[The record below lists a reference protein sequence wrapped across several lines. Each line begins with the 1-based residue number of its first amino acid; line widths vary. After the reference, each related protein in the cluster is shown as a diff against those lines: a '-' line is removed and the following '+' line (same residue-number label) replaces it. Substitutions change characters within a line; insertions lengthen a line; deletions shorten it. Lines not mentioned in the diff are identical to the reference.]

1 MSGKRT
7 ILIGTFILTATGL
20 LTRFIGFFFRMFLSH
35 TFGEEQVGLYQLIFP
50 IYALCFS
57 LTSAGIETALSRCTA
72 HKISLGRKN
81 EAIHLLYIGISLSLI
96 LSFATMVIL
105 QSHATDFSI
114 YILGDIRCE
123 PMLLAIS
130 YAIPF
135 ASIHSCICG
144 YYLGLKQT
152 KIPAIS
158 QLIEQLVRV
167 GTVFIIYQ
175 TAMKHKVNTNILFA
189 VLGIVAGE
197 CFSSLFCF
205 HCFRTGTKKISHNNS
220 FLNTK
225 TAHNFSISNT
235 KALCRELLQLAIPL
249 TSSRILLNILQSVE
263 SISTPL
269 RLQQYGYT
277 TSAALSNYGVL
288 TGMALPC
295 VLFPT
300 AVTNSISTMLLPTVA
315 EIQATEHYSKLRE
328 VVYKVF
334 ISCLSLGL
342 FCCFIFLLLGNF
354 MGNVLFH
361 SELAGNY
368 LQTLAWIC
376 PFLYLNSTLISITNG
391 LGKAN
396 VSFIINTLGLAIR
409 IIGVLVF
416 IPRIGMNG
424 YLWGLLLSQ
433 FVTFVLCLLHLSSY
447 LKKRTL

>member
-1 MSGKRT
+1 MSNKRT
-7 ILIGTFILTATGL
+7 ILVGTFILTATGL

-57 LTSAGIETALSRCTA
+57 FTSAGIETAISRCTA
-72 HKISLGRKN
+72 HKISLGKKD
-81 EAIHLLYIGISLSLI
+81 EAIQLLYVGIGLSLT
-96 LSFATMVIL
+96 LSFVTMFVL

-158 QLIEQLVRV
+158 QLIEQIVRV
-167 GTVFIIYQ
+167 STVYIIYRI
-175 TAMKHKVNTNILFA
+175 AWNHNGNINILFA

-197 CFSSLFCF
+197 CFSSLFCV
-205 HCFRTGTKKISHNNS
+205 HCFTTSNKKTTHTSLFTNIH
-220 FLNTK
+220 FLFK
-225 TAHNFSISNT
+225 
-235 KALCRELLQLAIPL
+235 ELLQLSIPL

-263 SISTPL
+263 SISIPL

-277 TSAALSNYGVL
+277 TSEALSNYGVL

-295 VLFPT
+295 VLFPS
-300 AVTNSISTMLLPTVA
+300 AITNSISTMLLPTVA
-315 EIQATEHYSKLRE
+315 EIQATKDFSKLKD
-328 VVYKVF
+328 VIYKVF
-334 ISCLSLGL
+334 FSCISLGL
-342 FCCFIFLLLGNF
+342 ACCLAFLLLGSF
-354 MGNVLFH
+354 VGNVLFH
-361 SELAGNY
+361 SELAGDY
-368 LQTLAWIC
+368 IKTLAWIC

-396 VSFIINTLGLAIR
+396 ISFMINTLGLAVR
-409 IIGVLVF
+409 IVGVLVF
-416 IPRIGMNG
+416 IPLIGMNG
-424 YLWGLLLSQ
+424 YLWGLLFSQ
-433 FVTFVLCLLHLSSY
+433 FLTFVLCILHLVIY
-447 LKKRTL
+447 LKKRVC

>member
-1 MSGKRT
+1 MIT
-7 ILIGTFILTATGL
+7 
-20 LTRFIGFFFRMFLSH
+20 
-35 TFGEEQVGLYQLIFP
+35 
-50 IYALCFS
+50 
-57 LTSAGIETALSRCTA
+57 
-72 HKISLGRKN
+72 
-81 EAIHLLYIGISLSLI
+81 
-96 LSFATMVIL
+96 L
-105 QSHATDFSI
+105 QSHAADFSI

-123 PMLLAIS
+123 PLLLAIS

-158 QLIEQLVRV
+158 QLIEQVVRV

-175 TAMKHKVNTNILFA
+175 IALKHNGQIHILFA

-197 CFSSLFCF
+197 CISSIFCVHCFSSDN
-205 HCFRTGTKKISHNNS
+205 KKSRYKFS
-220 FLNTK
+220 F
-225 TAHNFSISNT
+225 SNT
-235 KALCRELLQLAIPL
+235 KILCKELLQLAIPL

-263 SISTPL
+263 SISIPM
-269 RLQQYGYT
+269 RLQHYGYT
-277 TSAALSNYGVL
+277 TSDALSNYGVL

-295 VLFPT
+295 VLFPS
-300 AVTNSISTMLLPTVA
+300 AITNSISTMLLPTVA
-315 EIQATEHYSKLRE
+315 EIQATKDYSKLKN
-328 VVYKVF
+328 VIYKVF
-334 ISCLSLGL
+334 FSCLSLGL
-342 FCCFIFLLLGNF
+342 LCCVLFLLFGNF
-354 MGNVLFH
+354 IGNVLFH

-376 PFLYLNSTLISITNG
+376 PFLYLNSTLSSITNG

-396 VSFIINTLGLAIR
+396 VSFFINTIGLTVR

-433 FVTFVLCLLHLSSY
+433 FLTFILSLFHLSMY
-447 LKKRTL
+447 LKKRV

>member
-1 MSGKRT
+1 M
-7 ILIGTFILTATGL
+7 
-20 LTRFIGFFFRMFLSH
+20 
-35 TFGEEQVGLYQLIFP
+35 
-50 IYALCFS
+50 
-57 LTSAGIETALSRCTA
+57 
-72 HKISLGRKN
+72 
-81 EAIHLLYIGISLSLI
+81 
-96 LSFATMVIL
+96 
-105 QSHATDFSI
+105 
-114 YILGDIRCE
+114 
-123 PMLLAIS
+123 
-130 YAIPF
+130 
-135 ASIHSCICG
+135 
-144 YYLGLKQT
+144 GLKQT

-175 TAMKHKVNTNILFA
+175 TALKHKVNANILFA

-197 CFSSLFCF
+197 CFSSLFCV
-205 HCFRTGTKKISHNNS
+205 HYFRTGTKKISHNDS
-220 FLNTK
+220 FSNTK

-263 SISTPL
+263 SISIPL

-315 EIQATEHYSKLRE
+315 EIQATEHYSKLKE

>member
-1 MSGKRT
+1 MSNKRT
-7 ILIGTFILTATGL
+7 ILMGTFILTATGL
-20 LTRFIGFFFRMFLSH
+20 LTRFIGFFFRIFLSH

-57 LTSAGIETALSRCTA
+57 LTSAGIETAISRCTA

-81 EAIHLLYIGISLSLI
+81 EATSILYIGISFSLI
-96 LSFATMVIL
+96 LSMITMMTL
-105 QSHATDFSI
+105 QLHAADFSI

-123 PMLLAIS
+123 AMLIAIS

-144 YYLGLKQT
+144 YYLGLKKT

-167 GTVFIIYQ
+167 CAVLIVYQ
-175 TAMKHKVNTNILFA
+175 ITLNHNGEVHILFA

-197 CFSSLFCF
+197 CFSSLFCV
-205 HCFRTGTKKISHNNS
+205 HCFVSGSKGTPHKFSLWNTNN
-220 FLNTK
+220 
-225 TAHNFSISNT
+225 
-235 KALCRELLQLAIPL
+235 LCKELLQLAVPL
-249 TSSRILLNILQSVE
+249 TFSRILLNILQSVE
-263 SISTPL
+263 SISIPL

-277 TSAALSNYGVL
+277 TSDALSNYGVL

-295 VLFPT
+295 VLFPS
-300 AVTNSISTMLLPTVA
+300 AITNSISTMLLPTVA
-315 EIQATEHYSKLRE
+315 EIQATKEYSKLKD
-328 VVYKVF
+328 VIYKVF
-334 ISCLSLGL
+334 LSCLSLGL
-342 FCCFIFLLLGNF
+342 FCCFLFLLLGGF

-368 LQTLAWIC
+368 LRTLAWIC
-376 PFLYLNSTLISITNG
+376 PFLYLNSTLISIING

-396 VSFIINTLGLAIR
+396 VSFLINTIGLTVR
-409 IIGVLVF
+409 IVGVLVF

-433 FVTFVLCLLHLSSY
+433 FLTFILSLFHLAIY
-447 LKKRTL
+447 LKKRVC

>member
-1 MSGKRT
+1 MSNKRT
-7 ILIGTFILTATGL
+7 ILIGTFILTTTGL
-20 LTRFIGFFFRMFLSH
+20 ITRFIGFFFRIFLSH

-57 LTSAGIETALSRCTA
+57 LTSAGIETAISRCTA
-72 HKISLGRKN
+72 HRISLGRKD
-81 EAIHLLYIGISLSLI
+81 EATSLLYIGISLSLI
-96 LSFATMVIL
+96 LSFVTMITL
-105 QSHATDFSI
+105 QSHASDFSI

-123 PMLLAIS
+123 PLLIAIS

-175 TAMKHKVNTNILFA
+175 ITLNHNGKVDILFA

-197 CFSSLFCF
+197 CFASLFCA
-205 HCFRTGTKKISHNNS
+205 HCLVSVNKKDSHKFS
-220 FLNTK
+220 F
-225 TAHNFSISNT
+225 SNI
-235 KALCRELLQLAIPL
+235 KFLGKEILQLAIPL
-249 TSSRILLNILQSVE
+249 TSSRVLLNILQSVE
-263 SISTPL
+263 SISIPI

-277 TSAALSNYGVL
+277 TSDALSNYGVL

-295 VLFPT
+295 VLFPS

-315 EIQATEHYSKLRE
+315 EIQATKNYSKLKE
-328 VVYKVF
+328 VIFKVF
-334 ISCLSLGL
+334 ISCFSLGL
-342 FCCFIFLLLGNF
+342 LCCLLFLLLGNF
-354 MGNVLFH
+354 IGNILFH
-361 SELAGNY
+361 SELAGDY

-396 VSFIINTLGLAIR
+396 VSFLINTIGLTVR
-409 IIGVLVF
+409 IIGVLAF

-433 FVTFVLCLLHLSSY
+433 FLTFILSLLHLSMY
-447 LKKRTL
+447 LKKCAEHTLSSPAPHS

>member
-1 MSGKRT
+1 MSNKRT

-20 LTRFIGFFFRMFLSH
+20 STRFIGFFFRMFLSH

-72 HKISLGRKN
+72 HKISLNRKN
-81 EAIHLLYIGISLSLI
+81 ESIWLLYIGISLSLI
-96 LSFATMVIL
+96 LSLVTMITL
-105 QSHATDFSI
+105 QSHAADFSI

-123 PMLLAIS
+123 PLLLAIS

-144 YYLGLKQT
+144 YYLGLKHT

-158 QLIEQLVRV
+158 QLIEQVVRV
-167 GTVFIIYQ
+167 STVFIIYQ
-175 TAMKHKVNTNILFA
+175 IALKHNGQIHILFA

-197 CFSSLFCF
+197 CISSIFCVHCFSSDN
-205 HCFRTGTKKISHNNS
+205 KKSRYK
-220 FLNTK
+220 L
-225 TAHNFSISNT
+225 SISNT
-235 KALCRELLQLAIPL
+235 KILCKELLQLAIPL

-263 SISTPL
+263 SISIPM
-269 RLQQYGYT
+269 RLQHYGYT
-277 TSAALSNYGVL
+277 TSDALSNYGVL

-295 VLFPT
+295 VLFPS
-300 AVTNSISTMLLPTVA
+300 AITNSISTMLLPTVA
-315 EIQATEHYSKLRE
+315 EIQATKDYSKLKN
-328 VVYKVF
+328 VIYKVF
-334 ISCLSLGL
+334 FSCLSLGL
-342 FCCFIFLLLGNF
+342 LCCVLFLLFGNF
-354 MGNVLFH
+354 IGNVLFH

-376 PFLYLNSTLISITNG
+376 PFLYLNSTLSSITNG

-396 VSFIINTLGLAIR
+396 VSFFINTIGLTVR

-433 FVTFVLCLLHLSSY
+433 FLTFILSLFHLSMY
-447 LKKRTL
+447 LKKRV

>member
-1 MSGKRT
+1 MSNKRT

-20 LTRFIGFFFRMFLSH
+20 LTRCIGFFFRMFLSH

-57 LTSAGIETALSRCTA
+57 LTSAGIETAISRCTA

-81 EAIHLLYIGISLSLI
+81 EAISLLYIGISLSLA
-96 LSFATMVIL
+96 LSFVTMIVL
-105 QSHATDFSI
+105 QSHVADFSI

-144 YYLGLKQT
+144 YYLGLKKT

-158 QLIEQLVRV
+158 QLIEQVVRV

-175 TAMKHKVNTNILFA
+175 IALNNDGKIDILFA

-197 CFSSLFCF
+197 CFSSLFCV
-205 HCFRTGTKKISHNNS
+205 HCFASDNKKTPH
-220 FLNTK
+220 K
-225 TAHNFSISNT
+225 FSLSNA
-235 KALCRELLQLAIPL
+235 KNLCTELLQLAVPL

-263 SISTPL
+263 SISIPM

-277 TSAALSNYGVL
+277 TSDALSNYGVL

-295 VLFPT
+295 VLFPS

-315 EIQATEHYSKLRE
+315 EMQATKDYSKLKE
-328 VVYKVF
+328 VIYKVF
-334 ISCLSLGL
+334 FSCLSLGL
-342 FCCFIFLLLGNF
+342 FCCFLFLLFGTF
-354 MGNVLFH
+354 IGNVLFH
-361 SELAGNY
+361 SELAGDY

-396 VSFIINTLGLAIR
+396 VSFLINTIGLTVR
-409 IIGVLVF
+409 IVGVLVF

-433 FVTFVLCLLHLSSY
+433 FLTFILSLLHLSMY
-447 LKKRTL
+447 LKKRVC

>member
-1 MSGKRT
+1 MSKKNT

-57 LTSAGIETALSRCTA
+57 LTSAGIETAISRCTA

-81 EAIHLLYIGISLSLI
+81 EAIHLLYIGISLSLM
-96 LSFATMVIL
+96 LSLATMAIL

-135 ASIHSCICG
+135 ASVHSCICG

-152 KIPAIS
+152 KIPAVS
-158 QLIEQLVRV
+158 QLIEQVVRV

-175 TAMKHKVNTNILFA
+175 TAMKHEVDANILFA

-197 CFSSLFCF
+197 CFSSLFCT
-205 HCFRTGTKKISHNNS
+205 HCFHTQNKKMRSGIPLLSAKESRRH
-220 FLNTK
+220 
-225 TAHNFSISNT
+225 SISNT
-235 KALCRELLQLAIPL
+235 KKLCNELLQLAIPL

-263 SISTPL
+263 SISIPL

-295 VLFPT
+295 VLFPS
-300 AVTNSISTMLLPTVA
+300 AVTNSISTMLLPIVA
-315 EIQATEHYSKLRE
+315 EIQATENFSKLKE
-328 VVYKVF
+328 VIYKVF

-342 FCCFIFLLLGNF
+342 LCCLLFLLLGNF

-361 SELAGNY
+361 SELAGDY

-376 PFLYLNSTLISITNG
+376 PFLYLNSTLISVTNG

-416 IPRIGMNG
+416 IPQIGMNG

-433 FVTFVLCLLHLSSY
+433 FVTFILCLLHLSVY
-447 LKKRTL
+447 LKKRVC